1 MSIEVSKHLLIFIM
15 YKMKTYDK
23 SIEVLSIGEMQKIS
37 GGEKWKTHWSG
48 TSNELIYF
56 AEAVANGIALIHNLI
71 FD

>member
-37 GGEKWKTHWSG
+37 GGK
-48 TSNELIYF
+48 
-56 AEAVANGIALIHNLI
+56 NGKPTGVEPVMNLYI
-71 FD
+71 LQKLLRME